1 MAPGKTQLSTNWWWP
16 SGQAFPSVAS
26 FPPTVLPPGGR
37 LFGTNGADST
47 AFLQTNQNTPG
58 QLWRKAQELPCKRR
72 TTSFQLQNLQVLGC
86 SLAVSEKKKARIS
99 CQEWEVI
106 GSMKSVGRG
115 PSLSPGSFGVCD
127 SLFGHALKPWTQAWG
142 SVWILDSCGP

>member
-1 MAPGKTQLSTNWWWP
+1 MKEDWHYRTPLPLNNVFQVTQWP
-16 SGQAFPSVAS
+16 LGRPSCQLTGGGLSGQAFPSVAS

-99 CQEWEVI
+99 CQE
-106 GSMKSVGRG
+106 
-115 PSLSPGSFGVCD
+115 
-127 SLFGHALKPWTQAWG
+127 
-142 SVWILDSCGP
+142 